1 MNGCF
6 VAKLF
11 KLETNIETNLGKETN
26 FGDKGEFLFIL

>member
-11 KLETNIETNLGKETN
+11 KLETNLGKETN
-26 FGDKGEFLFIL
+26 FGDKVEFLFIL